1 MDDSHERGEDEHGDH
16 DHHAHGDHDHHA
28 HGDHHDHH
36 AHDTDTVGVAVL
48 TVSSS
53 RTADDDPSGDRIVD
67 AFDAAGHETVARELV
82 DDDREQVREAVDR
95 LVARE
100 AVDAVVTTGGTGVT
114 PDDVTPDAIEPRFEK
129 PLPGFGELFRRLSYE
144 EVGAR
149 TVGSRAT
156 AGIVDDTL
164 VCCLP
169 GSTNAVTLGVESVL
183 LPAIGH
189 LTGLATRRE

>member
-1 MDDSHERGEDEHGDH
+1 MDHNHDPDGD
-16 DHHAHGDHDHHA
+16 DHAHDG
-28 HGDHHDHH
+28 HDHH
-36 AHDTDTVGVAVL
+36 AHDTDAVGVAVL

-53 RTADDDPSGDRIVD
+53 RTPDDDPSGDRIVD

-82 DDDREQVREAVDR
+82 DDDREGIREAVDR

-114 PDDVTPDAIEPRFEK
+114 PDDVTPDVIEPRFEK
-129 PLPGFGELFRRLSYE
+129 RLPGFGELFRRLSYE

-156 AGIVDDTL
+156 AGIVDGTL

-169 GSTNAVTLGVESVL
+169 GSTNAVTLGVKSVL

-189 LTGLATRRE
+189 LTGLAGRHE

>member
-1 MDDSHERGEDEHGDH
+1 MDDTHEHGEQEHGDNHEH
-16 DHHAHGDHDHHA
+16 DNDNHG
-28 HGDHHDHH
+28 HHDHH
-36 AHDTDTVGVAVL
+36 ADHHNHDHDTVGVAVL

-53 RTADDDPSGDRIVD
+53 RTLEADPSGDRIVD

-95 LVARE
+95 LVAHE
-100 AVDAVVTTGGTGVT
+100 TVDAVVTTGGTGVT
-114 PDDVTPDAIEPRFEK
+114 PDDITPDAIEPRFEK
-129 PLPGFGELFRRLSYE
+129 RLPGFGELFRRLSYE

-156 AGIVDDTL
+156 AGIVDGTL

-189 LTGLATRRE
+189 LTGLASRHE

>member
-1 MDDSHERGEDEHGDH
+1 MGDAHDHGDRDHH
-16 DHHAHGDHDHHA
+16 DHHD
-28 HGDHHDHH
+28 HGDHHDHD
-36 AHDTDTVGVAVL
+36 AETVGVAVL

-53 RTADDDPSGDRIVD
+53 RSLDDDPAGDRIVE
-67 AFDAAGHETVARELV
+67 AFAAAGHETVARELV
-82 DDDREQVREAVDR
+82 DDDREQVREAVNR
-95 LVARE
+95 FVGRE

-114 PDDVTPDAIEPRFEK
+114 PDDVTPEAIEPRFDK
-129 PLPGFGELFRRLSYE
+129 RLPGFGELFRRLSYE

-156 AGIVDDTL
+156 AGIVNETL

-189 LTGLATRRE
+189 LTGLASRHE

>member
-1 MDDSHERGEDEHGDH
+1 MNGHHERDENEHSNRDKHDHHDDH
-16 DHHAHGDHDHHA
+16 DHHE
-28 HGDHHDHH
+28 
-36 AHDTDTVGVAVL
+36 HDTDTVGVAVL

-53 RTADDDPSGDRIVD
+53 RTLDADPSGDRIVD

-95 LVARE
+95 LIARDV
-100 AVDAVVTTGGTGVT
+100 VDAVVTTGGTGVT

-129 PLPGFGELFRRLSYE
+129 RLPGFGELFRRLSYE

-156 AGIVDDTL
+156 AGIVDGTL

-189 LTGLATRRE
+189 LTGLASRHE